1 MKLLFQLN
9 VVQYYTNQDC
19 LLIKEAKVSF
29 QKIVTDLFTFT
40 VMCTFLKIFREV
52 GKTKM

>member
-40 VMCTFLKIFREV
+40 VMYVYIFKDIQRSWQN
-52 GKTKM
+52 

>member
-1 MKLLFQLN
+1 MKLLLQLN
-9 VVQYYTNQDC
+9 VVQYFTNQDC

-40 VMCTFLKIFREV
+40 VMYVHIFKDIQRSWQN
-52 GKTKM
+52 